1 MIKILYTCD
10 LCGIKDAEVEVR
22 ERGDEEDI
30 RDWMQALTVA
40 AGVDHA
46 HKSPLCHPGTLTNVK
61 IPISPSGGRIGD
73 PTSH

>member
-1 MIKILYTCD
+1 
-10 LCGIKDAEVEVR
+10 
-22 ERGDEEDI
+22 
-30 RDWMQALTVA
+30 MQALTVA